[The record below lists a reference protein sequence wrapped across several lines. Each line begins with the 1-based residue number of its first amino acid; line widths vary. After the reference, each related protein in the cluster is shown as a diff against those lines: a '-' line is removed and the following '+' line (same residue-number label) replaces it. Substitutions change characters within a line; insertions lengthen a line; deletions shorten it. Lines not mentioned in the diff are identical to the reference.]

1 MTTLSNDPIKPDIL
15 PYDTLR
21 QESIP
26 TDKKQNRHMIRSMT
40 GYGRA
45 EAQTASGRFTVEMRS
60 VNHRFGEVL
69 VRLPRDLSPLED
81 RVRTVVQGRIL
92 RGRVEVTVIREDR
105 AMRTKTVRADTEL
118 AAAYAQALKELANTL
133 RIRDGMTLAQVA
145 ALPDVIRIEETK
157 EDLEAL
163 WPILARA
170 IEEATADLVEMREA
184 EGGRLAD
191 DLEARLGRVEGFG
204 QGIEAQAKRAV
215 GDFVIRLRERIAA
228 LLVEVPV
235 DENRLAA
242 EVAIFAE
249 RSDVSEEV
257 TRLRSHVAQ
266 FRQDLRNAGGAVGR
280 RLEFVLQ
287 EMGREV
293 NTIGAKANDL
303 EITRAVIAMKGEI
316 ESMREQIQN
325 VE

>member
-1 MTTLSNDPIKPDIL
+1 
-15 PYDTLR
+15 
-21 QESIP
+21 
-26 TDKKQNRHMIRSMT
+26 MIRSMT

-69 VRLPRDLSPLED
+69 VRLPRDLAPLED
-81 RVRTVVQGRIL
+81 RVRAVVQTRVL
-92 RGRVEVTVIREDR
+92 RGRVEVTVMREDR
-105 AMRTKTVRADTEL
+105 AMRTKTVRADLDL
-118 AAAYAQALKELANTL
+118 ATAYAQALKELASAL
-133 RIRDGMTLAQVA
+133 RIREGMTLSQVVS
-145 ALPDVIRIEETK
+145 LPDVIRVEETK

-163 WPILARA
+163 WPALASA
-170 IEEATADLVEMREA
+170 LEAATADLVEMREA
-184 EGGRLAD
+184 EGRRLAE
-191 DLEARLGRVEGFG
+191 DLEARLLRVEELS
-204 QGIEAQAKRAV
+204 QGVEARTRGAV
-215 GDFVIRLRERIAA
+215 GEFATRLRERIAA
-228 LLVEVPV
+228 LLGEVPV

-266 FRQDLRNAGGAVGR
+266 FRQDLRNAEGAVGR

-293 NTIGAKANDL
+293 NTTGAKANDL
-303 EITRAVIAMKGEI
+303 EITRAVISMKGEL

>member
-1 MTTLSNDPIKPDIL
+1 
-15 PYDTLR
+15 
-21 QESIP
+21 
-26 TDKKQNRHMIRSMT
+26 MIRSMT

-69 VRLPRDLSPLED
+69 VRLPRDLAPLED
-81 RVRTVVQGRIL
+81 RVRAVVQTRVL

-105 AMRTKTVRADTEL
+105 ATRTKTVRADVDL
-118 AAAYAQALKELANTL
+118 ATAYAQALKELAGML
-133 RIRDGMTLAQVA
+133 RVREGMTLAQVA
-145 ALPDVIRIEETK
+145 ALPDVIRVEETK
-157 EDLEAL
+157 EDLDTL
-163 WPILARA
+163 WPQLATA
-170 IEEATADLVEMREA
+170 LEEATTDLVEMREA
-184 EGGRLAD
+184 EGRRLAE
-191 DLEARLGRVEGFG
+191 DLETRLLHVEELARGVEARSRG
-204 QGIEAQAKRAV
+204 AV
-215 GDFVIRLRERIAA
+215 GEFVTRLRERIAA
-228 LLVEVPV
+228 LLGEVPV

-266 FRQDLRNAGGAVGR
+266 FRQDLRDAEGAVGR

-293 NTIGAKANDL
+293 NTTGAKANDL
-303 EITRAVIAMKGEI
+303 EITRAVISMKGEL

>member
-1 MTTLSNDPIKPDIL
+1 
-15 PYDTLR
+15 
-21 QESIP
+21 
-26 TDKKQNRHMIRSMT
+26 MIRSMT

-45 EAQTASGRFTVEMRS
+45 EVQTSFGRFTVEVRS

-69 VRLPRDLSPLED
+69 VRLPRDLAPLED
-81 RVRTVVQGRIL
+81 RVRAVVQGRVL
-92 RGRVEVTVIREDR
+92 RGRVEVTILREDR
-105 AMRTKTVRADTEL
+105 VARARSVRADLEL
-118 AAAYAQALKELANTL
+118 AAAYAQALRELAGAL
-133 RIRDGMTLAQVA
+133 GVSDSVSLAQVSA
-145 ALPDVIRIEETK
+145 YPDVVRVEEAK

-163 WPILARA
+163 WLELARA
-170 IEEATADLVEMREA
+170 VETATGDLVGMREA
-184 EGGRLAD
+184 EGRRLAE
-191 DLEARLGRVEGFG
+191 DLEARLRRIEELGAAVERRSR
-204 QGIEAQAKRAV
+204 AAV
-215 GDFVIRLRERIAA
+215 GDYAARLRQRITE
-228 LLVEVPV
+228 LLGEVPV

-242 EVAIFAE
+242 EVAVFAE

-266 FRQDLRNAGGAVGR
+266 CREELARPDGAVGR

-293 NTIGAKANDL
+293 NTTGAKANDL
-303 EITRAVIAMKGEI
+303 EITRAVIALKGEL

>member
-1 MTTLSNDPIKPDIL
+1 
-15 PYDTLR
+15 
-21 QESIP
+21 
-26 TDKKQNRHMIRSMT
+26 MIRSMT

-69 VRLPRDLSPLED
+69 VRLPRDLAPLED
-81 RVRTVVQGRIL
+81 RVRTVVQARVL
-92 RGRVEVTVIREDR
+92 RGRVEVTVMREDR
-105 AMRTKTVRADTEL
+105 ATRTKTVRADVDL
-118 AAAYAQALKELANTL
+118 ATAYAQALKELASVL
-133 RIRDGMTLAQVA
+133 RIREGMTLAQVA
-145 ALPDVIRIEETK
+145 GLPDVIRVEETK
-157 EDLEAL
+157 EDLDTL
-163 WPILARA
+163 WPQLASA
-170 IEEATADLVEMREA
+170 LEEATTDLVEMREA
-184 EGGRLAD
+184 EGRRLAE
-191 DLEARLGRVEGFG
+191 DLETRLLHVEELA
-204 QGIEAQAKRAV
+204 QGVEIRTRGAV
-215 GDFVIRLRERIAA
+215 GEFVTRLRERIAA
-228 LLVEVPV
+228 LLGEVPV

-266 FRQDLRNAGGAVGR
+266 FRQDLRDAEGAVGR

-293 NTIGAKANDL
+293 NTTGAKANDL
-303 EITRAVIAMKGEI
+303 EITRAVIAMKGEL

>member
-1 MTTLSNDPIKPDIL
+1 
-15 PYDTLR
+15 
-21 QESIP
+21 
-26 TDKKQNRHMIRSMT
+26 MIRSMT

-45 EAQTASGRFTVEMRS
+45 EAQTGSGRFTVEMRS

-69 VRLPRDLSPLED
+69 VRLPRDLAPLED
-81 RVRTVVQGRIL
+81 RVRAMVQARVL
-92 RGRVEVTVIREDR
+92 RGRVEVTVMREDR
-105 AMRTKTVRADTEL
+105 AARTKTVRADVDL
-118 AAAYAQALKELANTL
+118 ASAYAKALKDLAGAL
-133 RIRDGMTLAQVA
+133 RIRQGMTLAQVT
-145 ALPDVIRIEETK
+145 ALPDVIRVEETK
-157 EDLEAL
+157 EDLDAL
-163 WPILARA
+163 WPQVAPAL
-170 IEEATADLVEMREA
+170 EKATADLVEMREA
-184 EGGRLAD
+184 EGRRLAE
-191 DLEARLGRVEGFG
+191 DLETRLLRVEVL
-204 QGIEAQAKRAV
+204 AQAVEARSRGAV
-215 GDFVIRLRERIAA
+215 GEFVTRLRERIAA
-228 LLVEVPV
+228 LLGEVPV

-266 FRQDLRNAGGAVGR
+266 FREDLRDSEGAVGR

-293 NTIGAKANDL
+293 NTTGAKANDL
-303 EITRAVIAMKGEI
+303 EITRAVIAMKGEL